1 MKLAQYILLFLTVRN
16 VRAPEEDGNLIL
28 SILTVMTR

>member
-1 MKLAQYILLFLTVRN
+1 MKLAQYILLFLTFRN
-16 VRAPEEDGNLIL
+16 VSAPEEDDNLIL